1 MQDSPKGS
9 NIADTIFADLRH
21 QILSGTLKA
30 GERLPGER
38 ELASKYGTNRNTLR
52 EAVRKLEQTRLVT
65 VKHGRGLTVA
75 DFRKTGTLELLA
87 PYLQTGPDIADLAQV
102 VEDILPPR
110 ILLIEYA
117 ARLAARRA
125 DQADIDRLRQISD
138 LLIRAFESNDPALV
152 ARGFQSW
159 LDALVDAG
167 HSIAVR
173 WIANPFFD
181 ALRET
186 LDRFPMLWVMEPSFP
201 KHLHDFVAAVASGDE
216 ELSASLARGYYTKV
230 DSILMK
236 LLRAGIATSRAN
248 KAARAAQDA

>member
-1 MQDSPKGS
+1 MSEIPKGS
-9 NIADTIFADLRH
+9 NIADHIFADLRQ
-21 QILSGTLKA
+21 QILSSALKP

-38 ELASKYGTNRNTLR
+38 ELASKYDTNRNTLR
-52 EAVRKLEQTRLVT
+52 EAVRKLEQARLVT
-65 VKHGRGLTVA
+65 VKHGRGLTVS

-87 PYLQTGPDIADLAQV
+87 PYLQTGPDISDLAQI

-125 DQADIDRLRQISD
+125 DQADVDRLRQISD
-138 LLIRAFESNDPALV
+138 LLARAFESNDPALV
-152 ARGFQSW
+152 SRGFQSW

-167 HSIAVR
+167 HSVAIR

-201 KHLHDFVAAVASGDE
+201 KHLRDFVVAVQEGDE
-216 ELSASLARGYYTKV
+216 EKAANLTRTYYTKV

-236 LLRAGIATSRAN
+236 LLRAGVATSRSA
-248 KAARAAQDA
+248 KAPRPPEG

>member
-1 MQDSPKGS
+1 MSDTPRTS
-9 NIADTIFADLRH
+9 NIADTIFAALRQ
-21 QILSGTLKA
+21 QILSGGLKV

-38 ELASKYGTNRNTLR
+38 ELAAKYDTNRNTLR
-52 EAVRKLEQTRLVT
+52 EAVRKLEQARLVT

-87 PYLQTGPDIADLAQV
+87 PYLQTGPDISDLAQV

-110 ILLIEYA
+110 ILLIEHA

-125 DQADIDRLRQISD
+125 DQADVDRLRQISE

-167 HSIAVR
+167 HSMAIR

-186 LDRFPMLWVMEPSFP
+186 LTRFPMLWVMEPTFP
-201 KHLHDFVAAVASGDE
+201 KHLRDFVSAVADGDE
-216 ELSASLARGYYTKV
+216 ERAATLTRTYYTRV

-236 LLRAGIATSRAN
+236 LLRAGVATSRSQ
-248 KAARAAQDA
+248 KASRSQEP